1 MDTDLILDVR
11 SMQRFAHRVSD
22 QVTDIAVD
30 GARHDVFLSRP
41 DVLRV
46 VFEQLGRWLDHTLS
60 SFTKES

>member
-41 DVLRV
+41 DVLEG
-46 VFEQLGRWLDHTLS
+46 VFDHLGLWLEQTLS
-60 SFTKES
+60 SHNKES